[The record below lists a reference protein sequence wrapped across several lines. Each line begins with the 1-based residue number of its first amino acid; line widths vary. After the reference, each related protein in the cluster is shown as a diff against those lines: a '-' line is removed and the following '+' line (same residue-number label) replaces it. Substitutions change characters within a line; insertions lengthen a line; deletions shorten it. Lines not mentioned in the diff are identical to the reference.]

1 MARKNKKAGA
11 APLTSPQTREEL
23 YLANIA
29 GLVNT
34 KPEYP
39 FTRTERYLDAISSGT
54 SGLSDRVTALETGKV
69 NTLGKGVNLL
79 DNWYFVGGGT
89 TGAFPVNQRGV
100 SQYQNAGFG
109 IDRWWWWTN
118 TDYSLSS
125 AGIVLKAEK
134 SIAQLI
140 DANLSASLV
149 GKAITMSCL
158 TSAGLATASFVWP
171 ADSNGYVEN
180 AGISLIAGGAV
191 PGLGLTLP
199 IFLITALNADVTL
212 IAAKLEL
219 GTQQT
224 LARQVNGAWVLNDT
238 PPNYQQELA
247 KCQRYL
253 CKFAQYMYFMPSGE
267 TNTDA
272 FVTVPVCMARKPN
285 IIGNIAGG
293 TNWDVIIYSP
303 YSNQLRIR
311 SATAIIGAVECDGDV
326 YFSAE

>member
-11 APLTSPQTREEL
+11 APLTSPQTREEM

-54 SGLSDRVTALETGKV
+54 SGLADRVTALETDKV
-69 NTLGKGVNLL
+69 NVIGKGVNLF
-79 DNWYFVGGGT
+79 DNAYFIGGGT
-89 TGAFPVNQRGV
+89 AGAFPINQRGYTDSLPGYGEV
-100 SQYQNAGFG
+100 G
-109 IDRWWWWTN
+109 IDRWN
-118 TDYSLSS
+118 MYSATGSLQADGLHLGEGEAILQKLDSY
-125 AGIVLKAEK
+125 L
-134 SIAQLI
+134 
-140 DANLSASLV
+140 LSALNGKQITISALTSL
-149 GKAITMSCL
+149 GLFSGHITL
-158 TSAGLATASFVWP
+158 DTSAGVQYVTTTGFTMFKTATNDFQMNTQSA
-171 ADSNGYVEN
+171 
-180 AGISLIAGGAV
+180 
-191 PGLGLTLP
+191 
-199 IFLITALNADVTL
+199 VTL
-212 IAAKLEL
+212 FAVKLEL

-224 LARQVNGAWVLNDT
+224 LARQINGEWVLNDT

-253 CKFAQYMYFMPSGE
+253 CKFAQYMDFMPSGE

-272 FVTVPVCMARKPN
+272 FVTVPVCMTRKPD

-311 SATAIIGAVECDGDV
+311 SATAITGAVECDGDV